1 MASGQ
6 DVETPLTGAVLK
18 EQASLSTSE
27 QKPVAIVT
35 GGSRG
40 IGRACSLMLGK
51 RGYAVIVNYAVH
63 EDAAKSV
70 VAEIEAEGGWA
81 LAVKGDVGKEDDIK
95 HVFEMAD
102 TIGRLKALIN
112 NAGVV
117 DVQARV
123 DEMSAE
129 RLTRMMTINVIGSFL
144 CAREAVR
151 RMSTRHGGVGG
162 AIVNI
167 SSVAA
172 QLGSPG
178 LFVDYAASKG
188 AIDTFTKGL
197 AIEVAAEGIRVNA
210 VSPGMIDTDIHAS
223 GGLPDRIA
231 QTRDAIPI
239 KREGT
244 PEEIAN
250 AVLWLLSDEASYTT
264 GANLTVSGG
273 R

>member
-1 MASGQ
+1 MANGQ
-6 DVETPLTGAVLK
+6 DVEKPLAGGVSEELTLPAT
-18 EQASLSTSE
+18 AE

-40 IGRACSLMLGK
+40 IGRACALALGK
-51 RGYAVIVNYAVH
+51 RGYSVIVNFSAN
-63 EDAAKSV
+63 EEAAKSV
-70 VAEIEAEGGWA
+70 VHDIESAGGWA
-81 LAVKGDVGKEDDIK
+81 LAVKGDVAKEDDIK

-102 TIGRLKALIN
+102 TIGRLVALVN
-112 NAGVV
+112 NAGIV

-129 RLTRMMTINVIGSFL
+129 RLTRMMTINIIGSFL
-144 CAREAVR
+144 CAREAVK
-151 RMSTRHGGVGG
+151 RMSTKHGGAGG

-210 VSPGMIDTDIHAS
+210 VSPGIVDTDIHAS

-239 KREGT
+239 KREGS
-244 PEEIAN
+244 PQEIAN
-250 AVLWLLSDEASYTT
+250 AVLWLLSEEASYTT